1 MRHLLVALLAAL
13 LCASVAAQD
22 KIYKVRTADGKILFT
37 DKPPPGSVIVSE
49 REVPPP
55 SPGPAAPAAKP
66 EPHPGTGQGR
76 PTPGD
81 TRPRSRSAQV
91 DEAFAAVQAAERDLE
106 TAKQQLE
113 QGRAPREGEMLA
125 TARGG
130 VRAGAAYQERVAALE
145 KAVAAAEQKLAK
157 AREGLDAVR

>member
-1 MRHLLVALLAAL
+1 MRSLIVALLAAL
-13 LCASVAAQD
+13 LCAGVAAQD

-37 DKPPPGSVIVSE
+37 DKPPPGSAIVSE

-55 SPGPAAPAAKP
+55 TPEPAAPAAKP
-66 EPHPGTGQGR
+66 EPRPGTGQGR
-76 PTPGD
+76 PTQAD
-81 TRPRSRSAQV
+81 ARPRNRSAQV
-91 DEAFAAVQAAERDLE
+91 DEAFAAVQAAERELE
-106 TAKQQLE
+106 TARQQLE

-130 VRAGAAYQERVAALE
+130 VRAGPAYQERVADLE

>member
-1 MRHLLVALLAAL
+1 MRSLLVALLAAL
-13 LCASVAAQD
+13 LCAGVAAQE
-22 KIYKVRTADGKILFT
+22 KIYKVRTPDGRILFT

-49 REVPPP
+49 REVAPP
-55 SPGPAAPAAKP
+55 SPEPAAPTAKP
-66 EPHPGTGQGR
+66 EPRSGTAKGR
-76 PTPGD
+76 PAQGD
-81 TRPRSRSAQV
+81 VRSRNRAAQV
-91 DEAFAAVQAAERDLE
+91 DEAFAAVQAAERELE
-106 TAKQQLE
+106 AAKQQLE

-130 VRAGAAYQERVAALE
+130 VRTGPAYQERVAGLE

>member
-1 MRHLLVALLAAL
+1 MRYLLVAILAGL
-13 LCASVAAQD
+13 LCTGVTAQD
-22 KIYKVRTADGKILFT
+22 KIYKVRLPDGRILFT
-37 DKPPPGSVIVSE
+37 DKPPPGAVIVSE
-49 REVPPP
+49 RDAPP
-55 SPGPAAPAAKP
+55 SPEPPAPAAKK
-66 EPHPGTGQGR
+66 ETQPGTVQGR
-76 PTPGD
+76 PTQGD
-81 TRPRSRSAQV
+81 ARPRNRSAQV

-130 VRAGAAYQERVAALE
+130 VRAGPAYQERVAGLE
-145 KAVAAAEQKLAK
+145 KAVATAEQKLAR